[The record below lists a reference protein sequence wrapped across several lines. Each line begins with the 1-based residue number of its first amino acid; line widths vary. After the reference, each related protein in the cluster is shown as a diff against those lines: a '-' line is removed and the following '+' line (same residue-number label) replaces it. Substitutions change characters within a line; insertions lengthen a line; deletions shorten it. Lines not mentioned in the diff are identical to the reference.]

1 MKKRISFRLFF
12 TVLFRGVWQVICSI
26 GSLFGYRDKGTYG
39 KVVWRI
45 AATCLTTLLALF
57 TCGLL
62 YAFVTEVVIGRWIAP
77 VEDWEW
83 KNRYLSNRVV
93 YQRESWGRR
102 SRVYNLVTEKVT
114 LEGIDW
120 VITSDDNDSLAVFGQ
135 NGRRGYLNRFTGE
148 VCIPPVYSRAW
159 VFSEGVAAVEKDGE
173 LLFIDHTGKVVIDAD
188 FEAGRAP
195 GDYVFHEGHC
205 VLWHPVTGRC
215 GLIDKQGAW
224 VLPPEYV
231 RIRREEGYWVADNGK
246 QQTVLD
252 KHLETVLP
260 LAEASYRVDGGVAL
274 ATRRD
279 HTMCKYSL
287 DGELLEAF
295 YVSEVERMTYRTD
308 RLRYLSTTDY
318 DEEGNPEST
327 TESCEPYYVEA
338 VADGLRYQA
347 EPGWY
352 GLMSPDGKAVTP
364 PAYSNITAVDS
375 DLYLCEEADGCGVLL
390 DGQGRRVK

>member
-62 YAFVTEVVIGRWIAP
+62 YAFVTEVVIGKWIAP

-188 FEAGRAP
+188 FEAGR
-195 GDYVFHEGHC
+195 VF
-205 VLWHPVTGRC
+205 LPQLKFC
-215 GLIDKQGAW
+215 G
-224 VLPPEYV
+224 
-231 RIRREEGYWVADNGK
+231 DNGAMIAS
-246 QQTVLD
+246 QGYYEFTAGHTAGLD
-252 KHLETVLP
+252 LNGLP
-260 LAEASYRVDGGVAL
+260 TLPI
-274 ATRRD
+274 
-279 HTMCKYSL
+279 
-287 DGELLEAF
+287 
-295 YVSEVERMTYRTD
+295 
-308 RLRYLSTTDY
+308 DY
-318 DEEGNPEST
+318 
-327 TESCEPYYVEA
+327 
-338 VADGLRYQA
+338 Q
-347 EPGWY
+347 
-352 GLMSPDGKAVTP
+352 
-364 PAYSNITAVDS
+364 
-375 DLYLCEEADGCGVLL
+375 
-390 DGQGRRVK
+390 